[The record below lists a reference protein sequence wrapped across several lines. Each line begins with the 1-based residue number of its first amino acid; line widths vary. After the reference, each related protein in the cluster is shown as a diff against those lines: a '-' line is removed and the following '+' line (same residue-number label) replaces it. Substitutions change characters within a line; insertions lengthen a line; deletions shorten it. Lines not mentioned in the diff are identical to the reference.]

1 MSSTEQG
8 PAPGQD
14 LIDAANEGRRGSF
27 TMDMVGAD
35 TTPPKTDDHF
45 PPVPDEML
53 ADGYGSGFDTAAEPE
68 GEMNAATDCFDDPLA
83 DEGAPAAASG
93 PPGSTAL
100 QEVRELKGT
109 ALHAAM
115 SLLPVLARL
124 DQAEGMAQGKDDLQ
138 AILEGY
144 LMVDAVARSRR
155 FKEQAL
161 QAEAGVTRLRT
172 RIGKLQEDARE
183 GRSGKTLANG
193 NVLTTEER
201 VERAQNKR
209 LAEIGPERVAAI
221 SEDLVAEG
229 RKPTARNVI
238 AEADKDDKPKAP
250 APEPKP
256 PATGTTRYPADVPHS
271 DEWYTPERVIEAARA
286 AMGTIDLD
294 PASCEEANQVV
305 KATRYIA
312 LPQDGL
318 KVPWE
323 GWVWCNPPYSQGQ
336 QWVEKVVSEF
346 RRIGGSKPAG
356 ICLLLNAATETR
368 WAQMAMSTASV
379 ICFPA
384 GRLRFWGPNERAGG
398 SPQVGQMVL
407 YYGSGKSP
415 AKFAEAFKDTGSI
428 HYRTPRQ

>member
-1 MSSTEQG
+1 MTDTTEG
-8 PAPGQD
+8 PAPGLD
-14 LIDAANEGRRGSF
+14 LIAAAREGRG
-27 TMDMVGAD
+27 G
-35 TTPPKTDDHF
+35 TPPVEDVWTPPPPAKTDDH
-45 PPVPDEML
+45 
-53 ADGYGSGFDTAAEPE
+53 SEPE
-68 GEMNAATDCFDDPLA
+68 GDMNAEVPQDMLDDGYKPLPP
-83 DEGAPAAASG
+83 EGDMNAG

-100 QEVRELKGT
+100 QEVRELKGS
-109 ALHAAM
+109 ALHTVT

-124 DQAEGMAQGKDDLQ
+124 DQAEAMAQGKEDLQ

-183 GRSGKTLANG
+183 GRSGKTSRKPD
-193 NVLTTEER
+193 VLTGAQR
-201 VERAQNKR
+201 NERAENKR
-209 LAEIGPERVAAI
+209 LAEIGPDRVAAI
-221 SEDLVAEG
+221 MEDLVAAG
-229 RKPTARNVI
+229 RKPSPGNVI
-238 AEADKDDKPKAP
+238 AEADKDDKPKP
-250 APEPKP
+250 KPPEPKP
-256 PATGTTRYPADVPHS
+256 PATGTTKYPADVPRS
-271 DEWYTPERVIEAARA
+271 DEWYTPERIIEAARA

-294 PASCEEANQVV
+294 PASCEEANEVV

-346 RRIGGSKPAG
+346 RRTGGDKPAG

-384 GRLRFWGPNERAGG
+384 GRLRFWGPKDAGG
-398 SPQVGQMVL
+398 SPQIGQMVL
-407 YYGSGKSP
+407 FYGSGP
-415 AKFAEAFKDTGSI
+415 GPGRFAAQFKDAGTI
-428 HYRTPRQ
+428 LYRAPRQ